1 MPLCCCFTA
10 VNSDETVNVT
20 YVDFGNSEKLPFSE
34 IRKLPDMFLRLPKQ
48 VIKLRCLI
56 SGMPHVRYG
65 LICTQSSLDVEVK
78 QIATPMQPFL
88 SRQATLL
95 RQKGEEHCVTRQK
108 MLRGRLPYEP
118 HVVMLLFL
126 MFCVGNILRKF
137 WDYYRNLATA
147 NERIVSVSTTVP
159 AIVQTNTTPIPVSH
173 SEQKNAFS

>member
-1 MPLCCCFTA
+1 
-10 VNSDETVNVT
+10 
-20 YVDFGNSEKLPFSE
+20 
-34 IRKLPDMFLRLPKQ
+34 MFLRLPKQ

-56 SGMPHVRYG
+56 SVMPHVRYG

-78 QIATPMQPFL
+78 QIATPMQPCL

-173 SEQKNAFS
+173 SEQKKPSADTIQVELT

>member
-20 YVDFGNSEKLPFSE
+20 YVDFGNSEKLPFSD

-48 VIKLRCLI
+48 VIKVRCLI
-56 SGMPHVRYG
+56 SVMPHVRYG

-95 RQKGEEHCVTRQK
+95 RQKGEEHCVTRTT
-108 MLRGRLPYEP
+108 LRTPRCY
-118 HVVMLLFL
+118 VV
-126 MFCVGNILRKF
+126 
-137 WDYYRNLATA
+137 
-147 NERIVSVSTTVP
+147 
-159 AIVQTNTTPIPVSH
+159 VSH
-173 SEQKNAFS
+173 VLCGEYFEEILGLLSQPRYSQ

>member
-1 MPLCCCFTA
+1 
-10 VNSDETVNVT
+10 
-20 YVDFGNSEKLPFSE
+20 
-34 IRKLPDMFLRLPKQ
+34 MFLRLPKQ

-56 SGMPHVRYG
+56 SVMPHVRYG

-137 WDYYRNLATA
+137 CDYYRNLATA

-159 AIVQTNTTPIPVSH
+159 AIVQTNTTPIPV
-173 SEQKNAFS
+173 